1 MRAAEKLRTESSASK
16 HARTCARE
24 LGRARGRRLRQQIK
38 GVMKEDRRGSLR
50 GRSWTCLEP
59 PGGEAPV
66 MEIDGDGAVAVAGK
80 TTRWRGC
87 EGLQLEPKVVGD
99 ADEANGAAEHNLTG
113 RGRLRP
119 WERR

>member
-1 MRAAEKLRTESSASK
+1 MDAAHCEGCR
-16 HARTCARE
+16 
-24 LGRARGRRLRQQIK
+24 GRARNR
-38 GVMKEDRRGSLR
+38 
-50 GRSWTCLEP
+50 
-59 PGGEAPV
+59 GEAPV
-66 MEIDGDGAVAVAGK
+66 VEIDGDGAVAVAGK

-99 ADEANGAAEHNLTG
+99 ADEVNGAAEHNLTG

>member
-1 MRAAEKLRTESSASK
+1 
-16 HARTCARE
+16 
-24 LGRARGRRLRQQIK
+24 
-38 GVMKEDRRGSLR
+38 MKEDRRGSLR

-87 EGLQLEPKVVGD
+87 GGLQLEPDVVGD
-99 ADEANGAAEHNLTG
+99 ADEADEALKHILAG
-113 RGRLRP
+113 RGRLRRGGRGSRGRGVAP
-119 WERR
+119 LSPPGAVGERVRRRPSPCSDLVA